1 MGNLFATP
9 TSSNYRRTL
18 SGSNRTKVI
27 QQLDNESIDLVYV
40 LYIYAILLLCT
51 IAVIYLYSIKEEGIP
66 KFSGDKQ
73 RDANSQESYWQRF
86 IRWLQETHSDRRC
99 PRQIPTISTPAV
111 PTTASAT
118 NGLCAAA
125 NTSTY
130 KADSDC
136 IQ

>member
-1 MGNLFATP
+1 MGNLLATP
-9 TSSNYRRTL
+9 PSANYRRTL

-27 QQLDNESIDLVYV
+27 RQLDNESIDLVYV
-40 LYIYAILLLCT
+40 LYIYGIVLLCT

-66 KFSGDKQ
+66 KFAGDRQ
-73 RDANSQESYWQRF
+73 RDANGQESYWQRF
-86 IRWLQETHSDRRC
+86 IRWLQETPSDRRC
-99 PRQIPTISTPAV
+99 PRQIPTISTPTV
-111 PTTASAT
+111 PSVAAAT

-125 NTSTY
+125 NTSSY